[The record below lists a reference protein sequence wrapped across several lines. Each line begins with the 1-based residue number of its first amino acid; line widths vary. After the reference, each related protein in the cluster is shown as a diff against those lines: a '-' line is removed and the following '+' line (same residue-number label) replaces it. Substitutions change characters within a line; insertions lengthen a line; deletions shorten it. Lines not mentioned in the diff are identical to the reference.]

1 MIFQTQKYTFNVYR
15 LNYNG
20 YQVVSKLLR
29 NKKGLILGIANQN
42 SIAYSIAESA
52 VEHGASLAVTYQT
65 PELEKRV
72 FPLCEQLSC
81 DFIHQVNVI
90 NEEDLQKLANTIRQK
105 WGKLDFIVHSVAYSD
120 RNELRGRLVDSSV
133 ENFLSSMNISCYS
146 LISVLKHM
154 EGLMIDGGSVITMT
168 YHGSQ
173 KVIPNYNVMGVAK
186 AALEASVRY
195 LAYDLGPK
203 NIRVNAI
210 SAGPIR
216 TLASSAIGDF
226 KSMLESH
233 RMIAAL
239 KRNTTQKDVANSS
252 MYLLSNL
259 SDGVTG
265 EVHYVDSGYSIMG
278 FGGAN

>member
-1 MIFQTQKYTFNVYR
+1 M
-15 LNYNG
+15 
-20 YQVVSKLLR
+20 SKLLR